1 MGLPRRLLGSK
12 GAQTLVETSID
23 KRRTNDIHTPAT
35 QLLSCKHSED
45 DNWLSQSTRSL
56 SRLYAAFLI
65 AEDPQRRL
73 DVRKVSTLMHQ
84 VSLVQHILQ
93 RPELKKVLIGD
104 EVGLGKTIEAG
115 LLVRQILEQDNRAR
129 ILYLA
134 PARLVSNVSR
144 EFRDNLDIDA
154 RVWASGSESDARLE
168 DDKIVIASIHKAV
181 FGKNLSKVAK
191 SGPWDVVIVDEC
203 HHLSDWGVTGGQ
215 PNQSFKLVSQ
225 LVKNQPE
232 DGRLILMSGTPH
244 QGNEVRFKNIL
255 RLLSDDGKN
264 FENAAGRVI
273 FRTKDRVKDW
283 FGNPLFPPRDVR
295 EPLVIDLGENYKNW
309 YSSVANLY
317 NSNGLKGVRLRAA
330 GWAKGQALQ
339 WAASSVQAG
348 LGFLT
353 RLAMRRLDW
362 DLENEVLK
370 QAISSLRPYRGGSK
384 NEPLETLYQRLC
396 KQIGKGLQSS
406 SLQDDEEE
414 VEEYDWIPDP
424 ILLEQLILDGI
435 ELIRDKSS
443 MAKWEAVFELIDQLD
458 GEKVVLFAQPVETV
472 TVVAAELEKR
482 YGCKPALI
490 IGNQDNGE
498 RASQVESFQSK
509 NGPRFLVSSKA
520 GSEGLNMQCSRCLIH
535 LDVPWNP
542 MELEQRVG
550 RVHRFGSQKTIIVNT
565 VVAAGSREVDMY
577 RIARQKLSLVAQH
590 LAPDQFEAL
599 FSRVM
604 SLVPPKELESILG
617 NSSNPLKPES
627 DDGHKLGRLVD
638 EGYRNWSNFD
648 DIYRMQAEQI
658 RESNPGEATWE
669 DLATYLIKYHG
680 AKPGASANFPSFRF
694 SQDEI
699 QAVREEVPTILF
711 DGTSYSCGD
720 TSGLKAISV
729 EGDVSTPL
737 GLNLDWVREKLK
749 MTFVTQKRSDVA
761 YVNLH
766 GIDQAKDPL
775 RELTTYLFFLKQKLQ
790 VDSGRWS
797 ENATNLIA
805 YSIPNKGEKELIIGS
820 QLSRLVRRLSK
831 SSRIKDPSSLEVRQ
845 DLRDVE
851 TELFGE
857 LRQLRQEDI
866 EKGFRYAVWPLCAVV
881 AVP

>member
-1 MGLPRRLLGSK
+1 
-12 GAQTLVETSID
+12 
-23 KRRTNDIHTPAT
+23 
-35 QLLSCKHSED
+35 
-45 DNWLSQSTRSL
+45 
-56 SRLYAAFLI
+56 
-65 AEDPQRRL
+65 
-73 DVRKVSTLMHQ
+73 
-84 VSLVQHILQ
+84 
-93 RPELKKVLIGD
+93 
-104 EVGLGKTIEAG
+104 
-115 LLVRQILEQDNRAR
+115 
-129 ILYLA
+129 
-134 PARLVSNVSR
+134 
-144 EFRDNLDIDA
+144 
-154 RVWASGSESDARLE
+154 
-168 DDKIVIASIHKAV
+168 
-181 FGKNLSKVAK
+181 
-191 SGPWDVVIVDEC
+191 
-203 HHLSDWGVTGGQ
+203 
-215 PNQSFKLVSQ
+215 
-225 LVKNQPE
+225 
-232 DGRLILMSGTPH
+232 
-244 QGNEVRFKNIL
+244 
-255 RLLSDDGKN
+255 
-264 FENAAGRVI
+264 
-273 FRTKDRVKDW
+273 
-283 FGNPLFPPRDVR
+283 
-295 EPLVIDLGENYKNW
+295 
-309 YSSVANLY
+309 
-317 NSNGLKGVRLRAA
+317 
-330 GWAKGQALQ
+330 
-339 WAASSVQAG
+339 
-348 LGFLT
+348 
-353 RLAMRRLDW
+353 
-362 DLENEVLK
+362 
-370 QAISSLRPYRGGSK
+370 
-384 NEPLETLYQRLC
+384 
-396 KQIGKGLQSS
+396 
-406 SLQDDEEE
+406 
-414 VEEYDWIPDP
+414 
-424 ILLEQLILDGI
+424 
-435 ELIRDKSS
+435 
-443 MAKWEAVFELIDQLD
+443 
-458 GEKVVLFAQPVETV
+458 
-472 TVVAAELEKR
+472 
-482 YGCKPALI
+482 
-490 IGNQDNGE
+490 
-498 RASQVESFQSK
+498 
-509 NGPRFLVSSKA
+509 
-520 GSEGLNMQCSRCLIH
+520 
-535 LDVPWNP
+535 

-680 AKPGASANFPSFRF
+680 AKPSASANFPSFRF

-857 LRQLRQEDI
+857 LRQLTQEDI